1 MAARR
6 QQKLSKSRSEPED
19 GSERQCAVTRES
31 RPPGELIRFVA
42 APDGAIVPDLERR
55 LPGRGV
61 WLTGRRDIVEKAI
74 QSKAFAKSL
83 KAAVDVPADLAQRVE
98 AMLRRRVADAL
109 SLANKAGL
117 AVAGF
122 QQIDAAIEKGAVA
135 VVLHGTDAA
144 ADGKGKLDRKFKAIQ
159 GSLGRPAPLLEL
171 LSTEEMSLAMGRTN
185 VVHAAL
191 IPGGLAERLLR
202 EAERLS
208 RYQTSPG
215 GNRQVCLDEAR
226 NEG

>member
-6 QQKLSKSRSEPED
+6 QQRLSTSRSEPEG
-19 GSERQCAVTRES
+19 GSERLCAVTRES
-31 RPPGELIRFVA
+31 RPPDELIRFVVS
-42 APDGAIVPDLERR
+42 PDRTIVPDLERR

-83 KAAVDVPADLAQRVE
+83 KAAVEVPPDLAARVE
-98 AMLRRRVADAL
+98 SLLRRRVANAL

-117 AVAGF
+117 VVAGF
-122 QQIDAAIEKGAVA
+122 QQVESALEKGAVA
-135 VVLHGTDAA
+135 VVLHGSDAA

-159 GSLGRPAPLLEL
+159 GSLGRTAPLLEL
-171 LSTEEMSLAMGRTN
+171 LSIEEMSLAMGRPS

-191 IPGGLAERLLR
+191 IPGGLTERLLR

-208 RYQTSPG
+208 RYRTSPG
-215 GNRQVCLDEAR
+215 GDRQVFFEETR

>member
-6 QQKLSKSRSEPED
+6 QQQLSTSRSEPEGD
-19 GSERQCAVTRES
+19 AGRLCAVTRES
-31 RPPGELIRFVA
+31 RPLGELIRFVA

-83 KAAVDVPADLAQRVE
+83 KAAVVVPADLAQRVE
-98 AMLRRRVADAL
+98 ALLRRRVADAL

-117 AVAGF
+117 VVSGF
-122 QQIDAAIEKGAVA
+122 QQIEAAIEKGAVA
-135 VVLHGTDAA
+135 AVLHGSDAA

-159 GSLGRPAPLLEL
+159 GSLDRPAPLLEL
-171 LSTEEMSLAMGRTN
+171 LSTAEMSLAMGRTN

-191 IPGGLAERLLR
+191 IPGGLTERLLR

-215 GNRQVCLDEAR
+215 GNCQAFFDVTR